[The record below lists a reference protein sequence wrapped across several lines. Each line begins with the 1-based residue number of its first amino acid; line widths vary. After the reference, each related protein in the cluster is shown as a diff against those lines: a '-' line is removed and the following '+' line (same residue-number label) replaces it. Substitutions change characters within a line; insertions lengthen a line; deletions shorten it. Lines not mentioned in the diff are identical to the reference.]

1 MTPEQDRVRN
11 YLIGQG
17 RKYSFRELWKR
28 MIKARLQLI
37 DEVENITQTQADFAY
52 DAEEWT
58 ISEVTHHVILSTER
72 VAKVVEFLSIGE
84 NPDASGV
91 EPSRI
96 GADSCIEVLQ
106 YRILGGA
113 VRWSS
118 MTENLPDNPDLL
130 FTAKHDFF
138 GELDAR
144 AWYLFQRVHDLDHLN
159 QIKSVKEQKDYPEI

>member
-1 MTPEQDRVRN
+1 VTPEQDRIRN
-11 YLIGQG
+11 YLINQG
-17 RKYSFRELWKR
+17 SKYSFRELWKR

-37 DEVENITQTQADFAY
+37 EEVDNITQTQADFAY
-52 DAEEWT
+52 DSEEWT
-58 ISEVTHHVILSTER
+58 ISEVSHHVVLSTER
-72 VAKVVEFLSIGE
+72 VAKVVEALSKGE
-84 NPDASGV
+84 NPDVSGV

-96 GADSCIEVLQ
+96 GTDSGIETL
-106 YRILGGA
+106 RDKILRGA

-118 MTENLPDNPDLL
+118 MTENLPDNPDLS

>member
-1 MTPEQDRVRN
+1 VTPEQERVRN

-37 DEVENITQTQADFAY
+37 DEVENTTQTQADFAY
-52 DAEEWT
+52 DSKEWT
-58 ISEVTHHVILSTER
+58 ISEVAHHVVLSTES
-72 VAKVVEFLSIGE
+72 VARVVESLSIGK

-96 GADSCIEVLQ
+96 GADSGIEVLRD
-106 YRILGGA
+106 RILGGA
-113 VRWSS
+113 VRWSA
-118 MTENLPDNPDLL
+118 MTERLPDNPDLS
-130 FTAKHDFF
+130 FTARHDFF
-138 GELDAR
+138 GELHAP

-159 QIKSVKEQKDYPEI
+159 QIKSVKEQKDYPET